1 MVTWGEGI
9 LRNGMFRA
17 IISVIVKTALQT
29 GVWFCFRQ
37 HFGFIFSSPT
47 ETFAC
52 VLLQNIEFN
61 LN

>member
-47 ETFAC
+47 ETC
-52 VLLQNIEFN
+52 LLAFYCRI
-61 LN
+61 LSLI